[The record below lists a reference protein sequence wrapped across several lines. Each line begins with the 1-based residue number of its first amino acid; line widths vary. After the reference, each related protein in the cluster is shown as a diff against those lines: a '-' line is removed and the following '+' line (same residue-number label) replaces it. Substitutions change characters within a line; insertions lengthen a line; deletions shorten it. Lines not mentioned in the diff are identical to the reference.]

1 MGDIAGHFAP
11 GNGCSDVTEESLL
24 KLSGIL
30 SPPPSKSQSLYVEKK
45 KKSSLTPDFGPN
57 GQISTILIS
66 SKWDA
71 LKCTLLTERRV
82 DYYTCSF
89 PRSKDCTPPPSIP
102 LKKQTETI

>member
-66 SKWDA
+66 SKWDP

-89 PRSKDCTPPPSIP
+89 PRSKDCTPCPTIP

>member
-45 KKSSLTPDFGPN
+45 KNHP
-57 GQISTILIS
+57 
-66 SKWDA
+66 
-71 LKCTLLTERRV
+71 
-82 DYYTCSF
+82 
-89 PRSKDCTPPPSIP
+89 
-102 LKKQTETI
+102 